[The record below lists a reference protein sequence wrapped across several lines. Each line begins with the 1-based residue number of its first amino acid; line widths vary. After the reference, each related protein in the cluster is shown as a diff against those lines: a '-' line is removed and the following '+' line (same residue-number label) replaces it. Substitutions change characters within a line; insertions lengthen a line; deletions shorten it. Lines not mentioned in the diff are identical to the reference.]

1 MAHWHSSSSSS
12 SSFSSFSSSFYKAG
26 SFLSCPH
33 YFLQGELLLLT
44 TKTLSQE
51 NLPKG
56 KDECER
62 EERWDMFAS
71 RHRWRLLLD
80 HALPPFH
87 ALVEAVSPKAADRL
101 YRPHILHP
109 LTLQPPR
116 PVDGRLPVV
125 VVDRV
130 PPLLLHLALGHLE
143 DHLHVVR
150 WATPSNSS
158 MQVSSGNDQVRCMK
172 AILNVSPAWGW
183 DEIVV
188 LARPELQATWCWTET
203 PEKKSCNWI
212 CMLIIRTH
220 DPSLN
225 LNGKRLSLGLQSNP
239 LAAAPPSV
247 SGFPT
252 SLK

>member
-1 MAHWHSSSSSS
+1 MAHWQSST
-12 SSFSSFSSSFYKAG
+12 SSFVYKAG

-44 TKTLSQE
+44 TKPFSQE

-87 ALVEAVSPKAADRL
+87 ALVEAVKAADRL
-101 YRPHILHP
+101 YRPHILYP

-150 WATPSNSS
+150 RAAPSNSS
-158 MQVSSGNDQVRCMK
+158 MQVSSGNDQVRCKK

-203 PEKKSCNWI
+203 PGKRE
-212 CMLIIRTH
+212 LQ
-220 DPSLN
+220 LN
-225 LNGKRLSLGLQSNP
+225 LHVDN
-239 LAAAPPSV
+239 
-247 SGFPT
+247 
-252 SLK
+252 